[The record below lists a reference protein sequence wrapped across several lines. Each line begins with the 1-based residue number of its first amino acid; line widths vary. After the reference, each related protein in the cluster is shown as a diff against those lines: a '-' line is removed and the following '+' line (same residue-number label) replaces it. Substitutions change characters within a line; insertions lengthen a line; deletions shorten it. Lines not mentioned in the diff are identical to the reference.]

1 MKTIGLVGGVSWHA
15 SAEYY
20 RIINQET
27 QSRLGPDHSAKLVM
41 VSLDFAPVARLEHK
55 RNWSALTAM
64 LTQAITALES
74 AGSDFVLIA
83 SNTLHRI
90 APEVQKNI
98 SVPLIHIADAVADV
112 ILAENIS
119 TVGLLG
125 TNFVMEE
132 SFYRDILSNR
142 GIKVIVPRRAER
154 NYVHNVIYHELSA
167 GRVSLD
173 LKQEVLKIIE
183 KLSASGCSAVLLANT
198 ELPILIRETDSPTRL
213 FDSLAIHA
221 RAGVAFAVDSGG
233 E

>member
-1 MKTIGLVGGVSWHA
+1 MKTIGLVGGVSWQA

-27 QSRLGPDHSAKLVM
+27 QSRLGPNHSAKLVM
-41 VSLDFAPVARLEHK
+41 VSLDFEPIARLEHEG
-55 RNWSALTAM
+55 NWAALTTVLSEAVSAL
-64 LTQAITALES
+64 EN

-90 APEVQKNI
+90 ASELQNNI
-98 SVPLIHIADAVADV
+98 NVPLIHIADAVADA

-142 GIKVIVPRRAER
+142 GIKVIVPDKPER
-154 NYVHNVIYHELSA
+154 NYVHTVIYNELSA
-167 GRVSLD
+167 GRVSLGSQ
-173 LKQEVLKIIE
+173 QEVLRVIE
-183 KLSASGCSAVLLANT
+183 KLNASGCSAVLLANT
-198 ELPILIRETDSPTRL
+198 ELPLLIRETDSPTRL
-213 FDSLAIHA
+213 FDSLTIHA
-221 RAGVAFAVDSGG
+221 RAGVALAIA
-233 E
+233 